1 MLWSFIA
8 VFFSGWLYV
17 DSCYRGPAWQ
27 RWVFKPVTLL
37 LLLLLALQAPL
48 PGPTGYL
55 IIAGL
60 LATLLGDALTLLPR
74 QRLLYAFGAYFLSH
88 LLYSLYFTS
97 HTSFDFY
104 LPLPLALIIVGALL
118 IATIWTRLEELRMPI
133 LAFIGITL
141 VMVWLAG
148 ATYFSRPTDASLSEF
163 MGAGL
168 LLLGNVVWLI
178 SKYRHR
184 LPADSAIVA
193 ACYFGGHFLIVRSLF
208 I

>member
-27 RWVFKPVTLL
+27 KWLFKPVTLL

-48 PGPTGYL
+48 PDPTGYL

-60 LATLLGDALTLLPR
+60 LASLVGDALTLLPR

-97 HTSFDFY
+97 HTSFDLY
-104 LPLPLALIIVGALL
+104 WPLPLALIIVGALL
-118 IATIWTRLEELRMPI
+118 IATIWSRLEDLRMPV

-148 ATYFSRPTDASLSEF
+148 ANYFSRGTDASLSEYL
-163 MGAGL
+163 GAGL
-168 LLLGNVVWLI
+168 LLLGNVVWLVG
-178 SKYRHR
+178 KYRR
-184 LPADSAIVA
+184 RFSVDSAIVA

>member
-17 DSCYRGPAWQ
+17 DSTYRGPVWQ

-48 PGPTGYL
+48 PGATGYL

-60 LATLLGDALTLLPR
+60 LASLLADALTLLPR
-74 QRLLYAFGAYFLSH
+74 QRLLYAYGAYFLSH

-97 HTSFDFY
+97 HTNFDLY
-104 LPLPLALIIVGALL
+104 WPLPLALSIVGALL

-148 ATYFSRPTDASLSEF
+148 ANYFSRPTDVSLSEF
-163 MGAGL
+163 LGAGL
-168 LLLGNVVWLI
+168 LLLGNIVWLI

>member
-17 DSCYRGPAWQ
+17 DSTYRGPVWQ

-48 PGPTGYL
+48 SGATGYL

-60 LATLLGDALTLLPR
+60 LASLLADALTLLPR
-74 QRLLYAFGAYFLSH
+74 QRLLYAYGAYFLSH

-97 HTSFDFY
+97 HTNFDLY
-104 LPLPLALIIVGALL
+104 WPLPLALSIVGALL

-148 ATYFSRPTDASLSEF
+148 ANYFSRPTDASLSEF
-163 MGAGL
+163 LGAGL
-168 LLLGNVVWLI
+168 LLLGNIVWLI

>member
-1 MLWSFIA
+1 
-8 VFFSGWLYV
+8 V

-27 RWVFKPVTLL
+27 KWVFKPVTLL

-48 PGPTGYL
+48 PDPTGYL

-60 LATLLGDALTLLPR
+60 LASLAGDALTLLPR

-88 LLYSLYFTS
+88 VLYSLYFTS
-97 HTSFDFY
+97 HASFDLY
-104 LPLPLALIIVGALL
+104 WPLPLALIVVGALL
-118 IATIWTRLEELRMPI
+118 IATIWSRLEELRMPV

-148 ATYFSRPTDASLSEF
+148 ANYFSRNTAASLSEY

-168 LLLGNVVWLI
+168 LLLGNVVWLV
-178 SKYRHR
+178 SKYRR
-184 LPADSAIVA
+184 RFSADSAIVA

>member
-8 VFFSGWLYV
+8 VFFSGWLYI
-17 DSCYRGPAWQ
+17 DASYRGPIWQ
-27 RWVFKPVTLL
+27 RWVFKPVTVL

-48 PGPTGYL
+48 PGATGYL

-60 LATLLGDALTLLPR
+60 LASLLADALTLLPR
-74 QRLLYAFGAYFLSH
+74 QRLLYAYGAYFLSH

-97 HTSFDFY
+97 HSSFDLY
-104 LPLPLALIIVGALL
+104 WPLPLTLLIVGAVVTA
-118 IATIWTRLEELRMPI
+118 IIWTGLEDLRMPV
-133 LAFIGITL
+133 LALIGISL

-148 ATYFSRPTDASLSEF
+148 ANDFARHSNASFSEF
-163 MGAGL
+163 LGAGL
-168 LLLGNVVWLI
+168 LLLGNLVWLI

-184 LPADSAIVA
+184 LPADSAIIA
-193 ACYFGGHFLIVRSLF
+193 ACYFGGHFLIVRSLY

>member
-17 DSCYRGPAWQ
+17 DACYRGPAWQ
-27 RWVFKPVTLL
+27 SWLFKPVTLL

-55 IIAGL
+55 ISAGL
-60 LATLLGDALTLLPR
+60 LASLMGDALTLLPR

-97 HTSFDFY
+97 HTSFDLY
-104 LPLPLALIIVGALL
+104 PPLPLALLITGALL
-118 IATIWTRLEELRMPI
+118 MATIWTRLEELRMPV
-133 LAFIGITL
+133 LVFVGITL

-148 ATYFSRPTDASLSEF
+148 GNYFSRPTDASLSEF

-168 LLLGNVVWLI
+168 LLLGNLVWLI

-184 LPADSAIVA
+184 LPADRAIVA